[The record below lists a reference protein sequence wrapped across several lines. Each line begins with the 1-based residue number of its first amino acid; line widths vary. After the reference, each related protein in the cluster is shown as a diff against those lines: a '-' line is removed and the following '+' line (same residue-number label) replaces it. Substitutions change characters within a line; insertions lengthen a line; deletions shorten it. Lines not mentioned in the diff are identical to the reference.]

1 MSEEQEPGREARG
14 SHDATSLDPA
24 WGAQNLETD
33 LSVAER
39 TGVVKPPAK
48 TTNGPSQKLG
58 PSAAELHA
66 RQPHAVD
73 DRFRTGVDLEGPGSA
88 YRRPAP
94 IESQTEDGRNEPLS
108 LAERMGFVKRP
119 QVDKSAP
126 VERSLPHRP
135 AVSNPDEILD

>member
-14 SHDATSLDPA
+14 SHDATSLDPS
-24 WGAQNLETD
+24 WGAQNLDTD

-48 TTNGPSQKLG
+48 KTDAQKENVPSV
-58 PSAAELHA
+58 SELHA

-94 IESQTEDGRNEPLS
+94 VESQTEDGRTEPLS

-119 QVDKSAP
+119 QVSKPAAN
-126 VERSLPHRP
+126 EHNLPHKP